1 MYVIVDDDSFLMYQ
15 YTFETVGP
23 SVAFGL
29 ISRFVTIGVSIESEL
44 ADVTL
49 ISVVTE

>member
-1 MYVIVDDDSFLMYQ
+1 MYQ

-23 SVAFGL
+23 SAALGL

-49 ISVVTE
+49 IFVVTE